1 MGDNEK
7 QHPQPHVELPIDVSL
22 TKTQSNCKP
31 QIQIQCLSCILT
43 QFHAGYFRISLSLSS
58 QAFLLK
64 ILIEPIQ
71 DAFALRRLFSSIPSS
86 VHTLLW
92 FLALF
97 TLASL
102 SFLYILKCLFHFDM
116 IKEEF
121 LNHVGV
127 NYLFIPWIS
136 WLLLLESSPFLSPA
150 TLYYKV
156 LWWVFV
162 APLVMLDVEI
172 YGQWFTKGKGFLS
185 IGANPTSQLSVIGNL
200 VGAQAAA
207 QMGWKE
213 SALCMFCLGST
224 HYLVLFVTLYQ
235 RLAGNNSVPSMLRPV
250 FLSFAAPSMASLAWN
265 SICGRFDT
273 TCKMLFFLSLFL
285 FMSLVFL
292 VSELLSEPS
301 KTSCARST
309 FTPLNANLPPE
320 LRVAFR
326 CLSANPKVVALTLF
340 TKELLTSSLPPS
352 VHRLGPHKIQGI
364 GAGFVPGVLEVSLV
378 DEVVQIS
385 SDEAIETAK
394 LLHFKKA
401 YFAESLVTPNIQ
413 TLIFRASTSTAGPG
427 KSIMTNIAIKDS
439 MNDDLGFTI
448 AGQTAPLNCCCNS
461 TNERTPPTRPS
472 SKRINQGDQKPIKA
486 EYAHKVKGVMAHVV
500 RSALSSVSVLVSLI
514 LMVYHCS

>member
-265 SICGRFDT
+265 SICG
-273 TCKMLFFLSLFL
+273 
-285 FMSLVFL
+285 
-292 VSELLSEPS
+292 
-301 KTSCARST
+301 ST

-352 VHRLGPHKIQGI
+352 VHRLG
-364 GAGFVPGVLEVSLV
+364 
-378 DEVVQIS
+378 
-385 SDEAIETAK
+385 SD
-394 LLHFKKA
+394 
-401 YFAESLVTPNIQ
+401 
-413 TLIFRASTSTAGPG
+413 
-427 KSIMTNIAIKDS
+427 
-439 MNDDLGFTI
+439 
-448 AGQTAPLNCCCNS
+448 
-461 TNERTPPTRPS
+461 PS
-472 SKRINQGDQKPIKA
+472 
-486 EYAHKVKGVMAHVV
+486 
-500 RSALSSVSVLVSLI
+500 
-514 LMVYHCS
+514 